1 MNIKNVKKSFLDFYD
16 SKQKVLSFYK
26 PIYYLLFP
34 VTLLFH
40 HPILIFLK
48 FMYKLLY
55 KFSNTSIFDT
65 VVFFDKNDEMITVFI
80 ESIEDKE
87 RINEYLKN
95 IGYEEMVKLHIFYTN
110 MYSPDEITH
119 YFNKKD

>member
-1 MNIKNVKKSFLDFYD
+1 
-16 SKQKVLSFYK
+16 
-26 PIYYLLFP
+26 
-34 VTLLFH
+34 
-40 HPILIFLK
+40 
-48 FMYKLLY
+48 MYKLLY